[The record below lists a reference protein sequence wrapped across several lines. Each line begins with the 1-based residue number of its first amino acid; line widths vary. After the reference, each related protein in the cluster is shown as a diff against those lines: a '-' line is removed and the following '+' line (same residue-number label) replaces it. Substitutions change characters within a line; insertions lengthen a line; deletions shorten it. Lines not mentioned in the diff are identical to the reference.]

1 MNLRTLQLLLL
12 IAAIAVFAIVNWSAF
27 TSPTA
32 LSLVFGTVQA
42 PLGLIMLALT
52 GLLAALFLVYIVYL
66 QAGAI
71 GEAHRASRD
80 MAAQRALADQ
90 AEASR
95 FTALQTFLAAE
106 LKLLHDRVGGAQ
118 IETSRRIEAAEHALL
133 SRLTDV
139 SNGLAAHL
147 GEVEDKIDR
156 AVASRN

>member
-27 TSPTA
+27 TTPTA

-52 GLLAALFLVYIVYL
+52 GLLAALFLVYIVYQ

-71 GEAHRASRD
+71 GEARRASRD

-95 FTALQTFLAAE
+95 FTALQAFLAAE
-106 LKLLHDRVGGAQ
+106 LKGLHDRVGGAQ
-118 IETSRRIEAAEHALL
+118 LETSGRIEAAEHALL
-133 SRLTDV
+133 SRLTDL

-156 AVASRN
+156 MVASRN